1 MKFYSEIWS
10 ILKKKIIK
18 NIQILQGFETGVYVN
33 KFVFEIACQSI
44 CIYTLIL
51 CTFFATIG
59 VIFRKISMKI
69 NFLKKRKKKIN
80 IILFEINVYKFF
92 IDFIIYRN
100 PVISNN
106 FR

>member
-10 ILKKKIIK
+10 ILK
-18 NIQILQGFETGVYVN
+18 ILQGFETGVYVN